1 MNTAE
6 LQRATRRI
14 VLTLLLDR
22 SLIAGAAI
30 AMHTVIAIIATDLTG
45 NASWAGVPAAVYQL
59 AAALTALGWGLLWD
73 RTGRRLGVSL
83 AMLVGF
89 FGTGVAA
96 ASVELGS
103 VALLLAGVVL
113 VGATQSG
120 ITLARFVASEASPP
134 DARGRAIAMVVWGGT
149 IGAIGGPLV
158 VSPASRAALEMGLNE
173 LTGPLAVGI
182 PILGL
187 GALLSFLG
195 LRPEPSE
202 VSREIDARYP
212 STAQAASG
220 SVRSFSQLMRQP
232 GVVVAVLSVLLA
244 QTVMVMLMGIT
255 SLYMKDLEHSLGDIS
270 LVFAAHT
277 LGMFAFSP
285 LSGRLSDQLGRGPVL
300 LAGSV
305 ITILAAIIAPSSPG
319 LPLIVLGLF
328 LLGLG
333 WNFAFVAGSALLAD
347 QLTPAER
354 SKTQGANDL
363 LVGLASGTGSL
374 SSGLVFASLGYQTV
388 GLVGGILM
396 GVALILSIWW
406 VSRGQRGLRAASAD

>member
-1 MNTAE
+1 MNSAK

-22 SLIAGAAI
+22 SLTAGAAI
-30 AMHTVIAIIATDLTG
+30 ALHTVIAIVATDMTG

-59 AAALTALGWGLLWD
+59 AAAITALGWGLLWD
-73 RTGRRLGVSL
+73 RTGRRVGVSL

-89 FGTGVAA
+89 VGAATAA

-103 VALLLAGVVL
+103 VALLLAGIVL
-113 VGATQSG
+113 IGGTQSG
-120 ITLARFVASEASPP
+120 ITLARFVASEVSPP

-158 VSPASRAALEMGLNE
+158 VSPASRAALSLGFNE
-173 LTGPLAVGI
+173 LTGPIAVGI
-182 PILGL
+182 PVLGL
-187 GALLSFLG
+187 GVLLSFYG
-195 LRPEPSE
+195 LRPEPTDI
-202 VSREIDARYP
+202 SRQIDARYP
-212 STAQAASG
+212 ATTQASG
-220 SVRSFSQLMRQP
+220 TVRPFSQLIRLP
-232 GVVVAVLSVLLA
+232 GVIVAVTTVLLA

-255 SLYMKDLEHSLGDIS
+255 SLYMKQLDHSLGQIS

-285 LSGRLSDQLGRGPVL
+285 ISGRLSDQLGRGRVL
-300 LAGSV
+300 IAGSL
-305 ITILAAIIAPSSPG
+305 ITILAAIIAPISPSI
-319 LPLIVLGLF
+319 PVIVVGLF

-333 WNFAFVAGSALLAD
+333 WNLSFVAGSALLAD
-347 QLTPAER
+347 QLSPAER

-374 SSGLVFASLGYQTV
+374 SSGLVFAALGYGTV
-388 GLVGGILM
+388 SLVGGILM
-396 GVALILSIWW
+396 SVGLALSVWW
-406 VSRGQRGLRAASAD
+406 VSRGPRGLRAASAD